1 MTKGA
6 NLPPMEAFSAVL
18 GDGFRSTFIARKKT
32 EDHFNPDGT
41 LHRKGQPT
49 IYRADNWNK
58 MMSGLVGFITFP
70 QGYKCTI
77 FATFKEKPSK
87 QNPAIGGQDVNWDEG
102 K

>member
-1 MTKGA
+1 
-6 NLPPMEAFSAVL
+6 
-18 GDGFRSTFIARKKT
+18 
-32 EDHFNPDGT
+32 
-41 LHRKGQPT
+41 
-49 IYRADNWNK
+49 

-87 QNPAIGGQDVNWDEG
+87 QNPAIGGNDVNWDEG